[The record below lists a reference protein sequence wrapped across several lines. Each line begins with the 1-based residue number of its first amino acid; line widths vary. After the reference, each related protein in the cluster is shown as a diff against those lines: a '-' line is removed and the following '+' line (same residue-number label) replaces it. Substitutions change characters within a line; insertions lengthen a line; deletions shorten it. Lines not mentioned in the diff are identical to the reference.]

1 MSAYSS
7 SRGIIPSTT
16 NSAHSIVAALSIKFC
31 PQLVLVESPLPT
43 LLCFSFCSVSVS
55 DSSAYTAIVVVES
68 IPVNA
73 AAVKK
78 AAMINDLFI
87 AHKILS

>member
-1 MSAYSS
+1 
-7 SRGIIPSTT
+7 
-16 NSAHSIVAALSIKFC
+16 
-31 PQLVLVESPLPT
+31 
-43 LLCFSFCSVSVS
+43 LLCFRFCSVLVS